1 MSPLGFRVVF
11 QLPNRLEVD
20 VLEFQGGKRWYGE
33 L

>member
-1 MSPLGFRVVF
+1 MSPLGFRMVI

-20 VLEFQGGKRWYGE
+20 VIEFQGVKWWYGE